1 MYTCSLEGCK
11 SAWGTS
17 DDMFNHVKNVSHQRN
32 YFKKLHHDDDRIMG
46 LTKDKILKMAV
57 DYEEEE
63 GGPGERDYALITRIS
78 VAASSIR
85 MFHFNSE
92 FSFLKRSN
100 ANTTY
105 SHKCISYVGH
115 YFFLRFIII
124 GWISWEV

>member
-32 YFKKLHHDDDRIMG
+32 YFKKLHQDDDRIMG

-63 GGPGERDYALITRIS
+63 GGPGERDYALITRFS

-115 YFFLRFIII
+115 YFF
-124 GWISWEV
+124 